1 MSAPLVAIGW
11 LEQGRPVPKGT
22 VDSSVFERLFDL
34 LDSPLQLVCWMGW
47 HSCDLCSGNVEGPI
61 SSITHRGER
70 RALGFS
76 NVFVPGEGR
85 LYVAPS
91 LILHYIAE
99 HGYAPP
105 QEFQAA
111 VLACPPMGSAEYLAA
126 VAEFGVLLDG

>member
-1 MSAPLVAIGW
+1 V
-11 LEQGRPVPKGT
+11 
-22 VDSSVFERLFDL
+22 
-34 LDSPLQLVCWMGW
+34 LDGLAQLRPLQRQCRRADFFD
-47 HSCDLCSGNVEGPI
+47 HTP
-61 SSITHRGER
+61 R